1 MAKVSIDGVEYDT
14 ESLSKD
20 ALAQLQSIQF
30 VDSELTQLNARI
42 ATMNTARLAYSAA
55 LQDLLPQVQESEEP
69 TGS

>member
-30 VDSELTQLNARI
+30 VDSQI
-42 ATMNTARLAYSAA
+42 AALQGKVAAMNTARNAYSQE
-55 LQDLLPQVQESEEP
+55 LKSLLPSNDEAS
-69 TGS
+69 